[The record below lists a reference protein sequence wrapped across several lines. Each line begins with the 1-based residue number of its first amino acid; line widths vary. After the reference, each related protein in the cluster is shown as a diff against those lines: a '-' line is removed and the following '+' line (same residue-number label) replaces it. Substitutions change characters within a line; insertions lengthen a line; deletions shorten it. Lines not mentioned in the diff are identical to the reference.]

1 MYKVKH
7 FFTDLQ
13 DNRYPYNEGDIF
25 PREGVTVTE
34 DRLNELSSSNN
45 KLGKPLI
52 EKVEETPKKAAKKAN
67 KKTVSE

>member
-13 DNRYPYNEGDIF
+13 DNSYPYNVGDIF

-34 DRLNELSSSNN
+34 DRLEELSGSDN
-45 KLGKPLI
+45 KQGKPLI
-52 EKVEETPKKAAKKAN
+52 EKVEETPKKAAKKAT

>member
-1 MYKVKH
+1 MYKVKR

-13 DNRYPYNEGDIF
+13 DNYYPYNEGDIF

-34 DRLNELSSSNN
+34 DRLNELSSSSN
-45 KLGKPLI
+45 KLGIPLI